1 MRVLYLYCHPLAD
14 SFHAALRERALGGLK
29 VAGHEVDLC
38 DLYAEGFDPVL
49 RADET
54 YTAGDEA
61 TELLARGGDRLVQE
75 HRDHLRAASVLAV
88 VHPNWWGKPPAMV
101 AGWMDRV
108 LVPGVAYELEDAG
121 GAPRTLL
128 TLDAVLVVNTSD
140 TTAERESDLF
150 GDPLDD
156 IWRRCVGTYL
166 GAPTFERRVLRVVA
180 DSDAATRRRWL
191 AEIGAVATG
200 LVDGLSRR
208 QPRP

>member
-1 MRVLYLYCHPLAD
+1 MVVVGHPRPASLNHAVADAVAEAFRVRGATTHLH
-14 SFHAALRERALGGLK
+14 
-29 VAGHEVDLC
+29 

-61 TELLARGGDRLVQE
+61 TELLARGGARLVQE

-101 AGWMDRV
+101 AGWLDRV
-108 LVPGVAYELEDAG
+108 LVPGVAYELDDAG

-140 TTAERESDLF
+140 TTPERESDLF

-200 LVDGLSRR
+200 LVD
-208 QPRP
+208 RPDKPFGRSAR